1 MKTMVLGHQFRT
13 DAIEVQ
19 LPGRVSYQA
28 GESVLAA
35 LLAATQKLDIPRDD
49 VKGTTRASAG
59 GQGRSLV
66 IYDAVPGGAGYARAL
81 RDALPK
87 LFDEATRIVSE
98 CACGEETSCYA
109 CLRTYSNQFVHD
121 QLSRRAAMD
130 VFAVLGVGPS

>member
-81 RDALPK
+81 RDAL
-87 LFDEATRIVSE
+87 
-98 CACGEETSCYA
+98 
-109 CLRTYSNQFVHD
+109 
-121 QLSRRAAMD
+121 
-130 VFAVLGVGPS
+130 